1 MGIDPVT
8 AGIVG
13 SVGSGLMGASSAKK
27 AAKAQEAAANRD
39 IEFQKE
45 TRDLIRAD
53 LKPFYGAGTN
63 ALAAYQ
69 YELGLSGTAPT
80 FGGNQLTVEEIAAGS
95 SPGGSSGGAGAANN
109 QGILIGY
116 NNDPGER
123 RQPIYLPNLNNANV
137 GAAAAPSFKVGDKTF
152 ATREEAQA
160 YADANSTPGFQY
172 QGYQLSPDY
181 LYQIDEGAK
190 GINALAGAQGGLL
203 SGKTLEALTTMRQ
216 GIAAQGRNNY
226 LNRLAGLTDTGQSA
240 AAMQGTASSNAAA
253 GVSNA
258 LSGIGNAQAAGAI
271 GQGNAFS
278 GMFSDVSKWLGYQ
291 NGGSG
296 YGGKTYTN
304 VYPG

>member
-1 MGIDPVT
+1 MAIGGI
-8 AGIVG
+8 IG
-13 SVGSGLMGASSAKK
+13 SVAGGLIQSSSAKK

-80 FGGNQLTVEEIAAGS
+80 FGGNQLTVEEIAAGA
-95 SPGGSSGGAGAANN
+95 SPGGSSGGVGAAANGQMPRGLDRSDREN
-109 QGILIGY
+109 WRLENRG
-116 NNDPGER
+116 
-123 RQPIYLPNLNNANV
+123 NLTQT
-137 GAAAAPSFKVGDKTF
+137 AAAAPSFKVGDKTF

>member
-1 MGIDPVT
+1 MAIG
-8 AGIVG
+8 GIVG
-13 SVGSGLMGASSAKK
+13 SVAGGLIQSSSAKK

-80 FGGNQLTVEEIAAGS
+80 FGGNQLTVEEIA
-95 SPGGSSGGAGAANN
+95 GGSSGG
-109 QGILIGY
+109 
-116 NNDPGER
+116 
-123 RQPIYLPNLNNANV
+123 V
-137 GAAAAPSFKVGDKTF
+137 GAAANGQVPTGVRIRNRDNIFYRDAPGAAAGPSFKVGDKTF

-160 YADANSTPGFQY
+160 YADANSTPGYQY